1 MKISASASVLRALRE
16 NIIAAAGI
24 LLFILIL
31 LYPLPAGSGLG
42 YDGKAALALLVLVF
56 SLWVTETLP
65 IGATAWL
72 VGILVIVL
80 GIKKDPNEV
89 WSNFGHS
96 SVFFLMGSFIM
107 SQALIKYNI
116 HKIIA
121 LKMIS
126 ITGSSTSRVV
136 FGMIITSGML
146 SMFISDHLVAAMM
159 LPLAVALVESLEG
172 GAIEHPRLAKLLVI
186 SIAFSV
192 NSAGYS
198 TPSGAARNLIIMGY
212 LKQMF
217 GIELSYLAWM
227 KIAFPIAFLLILAT
241 AVLLPRIIKSETG
254 DLSQATEK
262 IKKELSTNAISL
274 KGKIVLGIF
283 LVTIALFIAAGSRYS
298 LGTIAMLGAFLMI
311 AAGAIEWNDVR
322 KISWSSI
329 FLYGAA
335 ITLGGALKDTK
346 ASSWLAGNFLSMF
359 SISTLFTLVIAA
371 SIISLLN
378 TQLMADGP
386 NAAIVGPIVLGI
398 AETLKLNPV
407 PVGMAVVIPG
417 SFAYMTLVGT
427 PPNAIVYGSGYLE
440 PRDFLKYGLVQTIIA
455 AAVWLLVI
463 TTYWK
468 VIGIL

>member
-1 MKISASASVLRALRE
+1 LAAELFKKFRE
-16 NIIAAAGI
+16 NIIAAIGI
-24 LLFILIL
+24 ILSIAILI
-31 LYPLPAGSGLG
+31 YPLPAGSGLG
-42 YDGKAALALLVLVF
+42 YEGKAALAVLVLVF

-65 IGATAWL
+65 IGATSWP

-126 ITGSSTSRVV
+126 ITGSSTNRVV
-136 FGMIITSGML
+136 FGMIITSGLL
-146 SMFISDHLVAAMM
+146 SAFISDHLVAAMM
-159 LPLAVALVESLEG
+159 LPLAVALVESLDG

-186 SIAFSV
+186 SIASSV
-192 NSAGYS
+192 NSMGYS

-212 LKQMF
+212 FKQMF

-241 AVLLPRIIKSETG
+241 AVLLPRIIKSETS

-262 IKKELSTNAISL
+262 IKKELSENGAISL

-283 LVTIALFIAAGSRYS
+283 LATIALFITAGSRYS

-311 AAGAIEWNDVR
+311 AIGAIEWNDVR

-359 SISTLFTLVIAA
+359 SISTLFALVIVA
-371 SIISLLN
+371 SAISLLN

-386 NAAIVGPIVLGI
+386 NAAIIGPIVLGI

-440 PRDFLKYGLVQTIIA
+440 PRDFLKYGFVQTVIA
-455 AAVWLLVI
+455 MLIWVLII
-463 TTYWK
+463 TTYWR
-468 VIGIL
+468 VIGLV

>member
-1 MKISASASVLRALRE
+1 MKRLTSMLKILRE
-16 NIIAAAGI
+16 NLIAAAGI
-24 LLFILIL
+24 ALFIFIL
-31 LYPLPAGSGLG
+31 LYPVPAGSGLG
-42 YDGKAALALLVLVF
+42 YEGKAALAVLVLVF

-65 IGATAWL
+65 IGATSWL

-107 SQALIKYNI
+107 SQGLIKYNI
-116 HKIIA
+116 HKLIA
-121 LKMIS
+121 LRMIS
-126 ITGSSTSRVV
+126 ITGSSVSRVV
-136 FGMIITSGML
+136 FGLIITSGL
-146 SMFISDHLVAAMM
+146 LAAFVSDHLVAAMM

-217 GIELSYLAWM
+217 GMEITYLEWM
-227 KIAFPIAFLLILAT
+227 KIAFPIAFLILLAT
-241 AVLLPRIIKSETG
+241 AVLLPKIIKSEIK
-254 DLSQATEK
+254 DLSTATEK
-262 IKKELSTNAISL
+262 IKKELSLNGELSL
-274 KGKIVLGIF
+274 KGKAVLGIF
-283 LVTIALFIAAGSRYS
+283 LATIALFITAGSRFG

-311 AAGAIEWNDVR
+311 AIGAIAWNDVR
-322 KISWSSI
+322 KISWNSI

-335 ITLGGALKDTK
+335 LTLGGALKDTN
-346 ASSWLAGNFLSMF
+346 ASSWLAGNFLSAF
-359 SISTLFTLVIAA
+359 SINTLFALTLLATV
-371 SIISLLN
+371 ISLLN
-378 TQLMADGP
+378 TQIMADGP
-386 NAAIVGPIVLGI
+386 NAAIIGPIVLGI
-398 AETLKLNPV
+398 AAKLNLNPIAA
-407 PVGMAVVIPG
+407 GMAVVIPG
-417 SFAYMTLVGT
+417 SFAYMTIVGT

-455 AAVWLLVI
+455 LAVWMLII
-463 TTYWK
+463 TTYWRI
-468 VIGIL
+468 IGLL